1 VTAYRDPK
9 DDAKGA
15 FEFDARPGWMRVLD
29 AAAPAGEAEAEA
41 EAEAGE
47 GRRGG
52 TRGDGAV
59 EGGGAGD
66 AGAAAG
72 ASPSPPGKLRDFSAM
87 SGRAAVA
94 SYLEGRG

>member
-9 DDAKGA
+9 DDAKGT
-15 FEFDARPGWMRVLD
+15 FDFDARPGWMRVLD

-41 EAEAGE
+41 EAGE

-52 TRGDGAV
+52 TRGDGAE